1 MGYDLVVL
9 GDLVADLVVPIE
21 RLPLMPNNHGWA
33 EGIFVEP
40 GGAGNVLVAAR
51 RLNLAVA
58 ALGHVGADRYGRE
71 MLDMLAAQGVS
82 PDRNRRLP
90 GARHGPLHGPG
101 RRARPA
107 RLPRHQGRP
116 RPLALPRPLARVI
129 AASRALYTD
138 GYTLRDILAPDDI
151 FAAFA
156 SARAAGTPSFF
167 DPGPSVEFIP
177 RDTSSARS
185 PPRMSCCST
194 EAEAAWLIGE
204 QGREEA
210 ARALLALGATTVV
223 LKLGADGCLVAT
235 SAETIHVP
243 AFPVEVVDTVGAGDS
258 FAPAFIAGWIRGGDL
273 RACATLANA
282 MGALAA
288 TQRGAGHPHPPPRTA
303 AGHAGGPSGGAGI
316 GRVTG

>member
-9 GDLVADLVVPIE
+9 GDLVVDLVVPIE
-21 RLPLMPNNHGWA
+21 RLPLLPNNHGWA

-51 RLNLAVA
+51 RLNLDTA
-58 ALGHVGADRYGRE
+58 ALGHVGNDRYGRE
-71 MLDMLAAQGVS
+71 MLDMLAAEGVS
-82 PDRNRRLP
+82 LAETSVSPERATVLCIVLADDLSQHVYL
-90 GARHGPLHGPG
+90 GIKDDIG
-101 RRARPA
+101 RWPFPA
-107 RLPRHQGRP
+107 HWHD
-116 RPLALPRPLARVI
+116 VI

-156 SARAAGTPSFF
+156 TARAAGTPSFF
-167 DPGPSVEFIP
+167 DPGPSAEFIP
-177 RDTSSARS
+177 RETLERALVASDVLLL
-185 PPRMSCCST
+185 T
-194 EAEAAWLIGE
+194 EPEAALLVDNLS
-204 QGREEA
+204 REA
-210 ARALLALGATTVV
+210 TAKALLAFGPTTVV
-223 LKLGADGCLVAT
+223 LKLGAEGCMVAT
-235 SAETIHVP
+235 EAESIHVP

-288 TQRGAGHPHPPPRTA
+288 TQRGAGTRIPPRERLLEMLSNHPEA
-303 AGHAGGPSGGAGI
+303 LALAG
-316 GRVTG
+316 

>member
-9 GDLVADLVVPIE
+9 GDLVVDLVVPIE
-21 RLPLMPNNHGWA
+21 RLPLLPNNHGWA

-51 RLNLAVA
+51 RLNLDTA
-58 ALGHVGADRYGRE
+58 ALGHVGNDRYGRE
-71 MLDMLAAQGVS
+71 MLDMLAAEGVS
-82 PDRNRRLP
+82 LAETSVSPERATVLCIVLADDLSQHVYL
-90 GARHGPLHGPG
+90 GIKDDIG
-101 RRARPA
+101 RWPFPA
-107 RLPRHQGRP
+107 HWHD
-116 RPLALPRPLARVI
+116 VI

-156 SARAAGTPSFF
+156 TARAAGTPSFF
-167 DPGPSVEFIP
+167 DPGPSAEFIP
-177 RDTSSARS
+177 RETLERALVASDVLLL
-185 PPRMSCCST
+185 T
-194 EAEAAWLIGE
+194 EPEAALLVDNLS
-204 QGREEA
+204 REA
-210 ARALLALGATTVV
+210 TAKALLALGPTTVV
-223 LKLGADGCLVAT
+223 LKLGAEGCMVAT
-235 SAETIHVP
+235 EAESIHVP

-288 TQRGAGHPHPPPRTA
+288 TQRGAGTRIPPRERLLEMLSNHPEA
-303 AGHAGGPSGGAGI
+303 LALAG
-316 GRVTG
+316 